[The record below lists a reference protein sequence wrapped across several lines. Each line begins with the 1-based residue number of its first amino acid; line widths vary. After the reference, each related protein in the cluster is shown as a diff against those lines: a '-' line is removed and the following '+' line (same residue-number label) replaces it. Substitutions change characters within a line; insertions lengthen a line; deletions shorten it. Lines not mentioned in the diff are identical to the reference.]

1 MGRYMSIQSGA
12 MAQSKRYNLGEAAKQ
27 IGVAPITL
35 RRWLLHRKV
44 KEVARDRNGW
54 RVFTRSDV
62 RRIRNFA
69 ATLIR
74 PKGR

>member
-1 MGRYMSIQSGA
+1 
-12 MAQSKRYNLGEAAKQ
+12 MAHSKHYIMREAAKQ

-35 RRWLLHRKV
+35 RRWLLVRKV

-54 RVFTRSDV
+54 RVFTQSDV
-62 RRIRNFA
+62 RRIKKFA
-69 ATLIR
+69 ATLVR